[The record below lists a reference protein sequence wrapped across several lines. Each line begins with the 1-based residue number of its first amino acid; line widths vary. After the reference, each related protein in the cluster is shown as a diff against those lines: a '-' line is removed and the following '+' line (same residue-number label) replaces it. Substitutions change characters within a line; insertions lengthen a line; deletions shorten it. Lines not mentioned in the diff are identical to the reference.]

1 MFSGIIENLGEVIA
15 LVNEQSNLI
24 LTKKTSYTNDL
35 KIDQSI
41 AQNGVC
47 LTYVDIYKETYK
59 VTAIA
64 ETLKQ
69 TNLVTLKIGDS
80 INLERSM
87 KLGDRVD
94 GHIVQGHVDQTAVCK
109 NILEAN
115 GSWTFT
121 FEYDASLNNITV
133 EKGSVCVNGVS
144 LTVVNSKI
152 NSFSVCIIPYTFEN
166 TNFKNIESGSIVNI
180 EFDILGKYIGKLM
193 RNATY

>member
-15 LVNEQSNLI
+15 LVNEQSNLL
-24 LTKKTSYTNDL
+24 LTIKSSFTNEL

-41 AQNGVC
+41 AHNGVC
-47 LTYVDIYKETYK
+47 LTVVDIYKETYK

-64 ETLKQ
+64 ETLDK
-69 TNLVTLKIGDS
+69 TNLITLKIGDS

-193 RNATY
+193 RNATH